1 MATWEKAMW
10 LWRSRR
16 FSDVDEVLA
25 GLLNTPDLPV
35 LDRLDAL
42 CLRHDALVRLKR
54 NDQAEIC
61 SREALKIAESLQQV
75 AEVGPTEKPLW
86 LAMAYA
92 RCGRGNDAMVAMQ
105 RYVDATPQETHPS
118 IRRFRQG
125 LQADLHAGLN
135 HPDEACKILAALL
148 RIPNSSPRTRNR
160 LRVYSVPALRVDPAW
175 DNVREDPAFKALI
188 ADPKNSAPL

>member
-1 MATWEKAMW
+1 
-10 LWRSRR
+10 
-16 FSDVDEVLA
+16 VDEVLA

-42 CLRHDALVRLKR
+42 CSRHDALVRLKR

-61 SREALKIAESLQQV
+61 AREALKLAESLQQV

-125 LQADLHAGLN
+125 LQAELHAGLN

-148 RIPNSSPRTRNR
+148 RIPISSTRTRNR
-160 LRVYSVPALRVDPAW
+160 LRVFSVPALRVDPAW
-175 DNVREDPAFKALI
+175 DNIREAPAFKALL